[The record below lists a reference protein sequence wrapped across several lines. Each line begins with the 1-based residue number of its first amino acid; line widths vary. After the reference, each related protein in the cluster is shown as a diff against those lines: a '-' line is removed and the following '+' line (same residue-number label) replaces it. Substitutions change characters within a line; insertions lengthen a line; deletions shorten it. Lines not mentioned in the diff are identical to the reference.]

1 MKWRMELRDYSYRYL
16 SATAEAPRNPV
27 SGSGGI
33 MAAAPEDLAGGRCRC
48 GLARVMGRRLRRE
61 IGL

>member
-1 MKWRMELRDYSYRYL
+1 MELRDYSYRYL
-16 SATAEAPRNPV
+16 SATAGTPRNPV

-33 MAAAPEDLAGGRCRC
+33 MAAAPKIWRAVVPLPV
-48 GLARVMGRRLRRE
+48 ARLMGRRLRRE